1 MTAPVRVLLAGL
13 GDFGER
19 HAAAVAANPGAE
31 LVAVVGRDPGR
42 TAAFAERHGVA
53 GWSVDL
59 EEALR
64 DHRPDAVIIAAPGA
78 LHLPM
83 TRAALAAG
91 ASVLLEK
98 PVVPTIAEIDE
109 LRRAAEA
116 APGFV
121 MPAHVLRFSAPYRE
135 LRRRL
140 QEGRIGTPVSFAFR
154 RYRARD
160 HDRRFPDVHPAYMT
174 AIHDIDL
181 AIWLSGQ
188 RFSELSATS
197 TRVEGAAQPGSVMAH
212 ARGDR
217 GAVCSFA
224 VSWLLPDGVA
234 EDALEVFGTEGMLAL
249 DHRYV
254 LRERSDAGEGE
265 TEFPDYDLDVAL
277 QEEVDH
283 FVACV
288 ARGEASDVITLE
300 EALHG
305 LELAEAMAQGGRA

>member
-19 HAAAVAANPGAE
+19 HAAAVAANPGSE

-42 TAAFAERHGVA
+42 TAAFAGRHGVT
-53 GWSVDL
+53 GVSTDL
-59 EEALR
+59 DSALVE
-64 DHRPDAVIIAAPGA
+64 HRPDAVVIAAPGA

-83 TRAALAAG
+83 TCAALAAG

-98 PVVPTIAEIDE
+98 PVVPTVAEIAE
-109 LRRAAEA
+109 LRRAADA

-135 LRRRL
+135 LRCRL
-140 QEGRIGTPVSFAFR
+140 QEGRIGEPVSFAFR
-154 RYRARD
+154 RYRALD

-188 RFSELSATS
+188 RFSELSATA

-217 GAVCSFA
+217 GAVASFA
-224 VSWLLPDGVA
+224 VSWLLPDGHA

-249 DHRYV
+249 DHRYT
-254 LRERSDAGEGE
+254 LRERSGAGEAS
-265 TEFPDYDLDVAL
+265 TEFPDYDLDSAL

-283 FVACV
+283 FIACV
-288 ARGEASDVITLE
+288 ARGQASSVITLE

-305 LELAEAMAQGGRA
+305 LELAEAMAQGGGA

>member
-1 MTAPVRVLLAGL
+1 MTVPVRVLLAGL

-19 HAAAVAANPGAE
+19 HAAAVAANPRAE
-31 LVAVVGRDPGR
+31 LVAVVGRDAGR
-42 TAAFAERHGVA
+42 TAAFAERHGAVA
-53 GWSVDL
+53 WAVDL
-59 EEALR
+59 EEALEA
-64 DHRPDAVIIAAPGA
+64 HRPDAVIIAAPGA

-98 PVVPTIAEIDE
+98 PVVPTIAEIGE
-109 LRRAAEA
+109 LRRAAA
-116 APGFV
+116 SAPGFV

-140 QEGRIGTPVSFAFR
+140 QEGRIGVPVSFGFR
-154 RYRARD
+154 RYRALD

-188 RFSELSATS
+188 RFSRLAATAAH
-197 TRVEGAAQPGSVMAH
+197 VHGAAQPGAVMAH
-212 ARGDR
+212 ARGDG

-224 VSWLLPDGVA
+224 VSWLLPDGQA

-249 DHRYV
+249 DHHYV
-254 LRERSDAGEGE
+254 LRERSVSGDAY
-265 TEFPDYDLDVAL
+265 TEFPDYDLDSAL

-283 FVACV
+283 FIDCV
-288 ARGEASDVITLE
+288 AHGEASPVITLE